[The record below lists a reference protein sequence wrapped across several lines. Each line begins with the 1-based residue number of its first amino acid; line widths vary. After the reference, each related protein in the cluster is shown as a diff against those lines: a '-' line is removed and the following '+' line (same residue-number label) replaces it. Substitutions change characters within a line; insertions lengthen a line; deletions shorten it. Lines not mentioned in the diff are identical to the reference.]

1 MAVSGHKGRDVF
13 DRYNIVSTK
22 DVTAAMSNLELEG
35 GRISERSCERKDF
48 REKGET
54 EQVIDNKKVGPV
66 AQRLEQWTHNP
77 LVQGSNPC
85 GPTNEFSL
93 HNLRGENR

>member
-35 GRISERSCERKDF
+35 GRISEGLVK
-48 REKGET
+48 EKT
-54 EQVIDNKKVGPV
+54 FAKKV
-66 AQRLEQWTHNP
+66 RR
-77 LVQGSNPC
+77 SK
-85 GPTNEFSL
+85 S
-93 HNLRGENR
+93 